1 MVLLGALESGGKCP
15 TASSLHPSLQCVIG
29 NCVHVSKE
37 VHPGKGLER
46 DDLLR
51 GANMIWGTLI
61 YTRKT
66 SALQIL
72 KVQLESLESK
82 HTNSQFDQEDDETQA
97 GVAWVWAFGT
107 FPN

>member
-1 MVLLGALESGGKCP
+1 MFTFTKG
-15 TASSLHPSLQCVIG
+15 
-29 NCVHVSKE
+29 VHS
-37 VHPGKGLER
+37 GKGLER

-61 YTRKT
+61 YTRRT

-72 KVQLESLESK
+72 KVQHKNRKLESLESK
-82 HTNSQFDQEDDETQA
+82 DTNSQFDQEDDETQA
-97 GVAWVWAFGT
+97 GVAWVWVFGT